1 MPMNLD
7 ITRLCKGRAGRFAV
21 LTAVAGVIML
31 AAAGLA
37 LASEDLP
44 PANEMDWIMKSVH
57 SLILFIALVV
67 IYKKFVSGA
76 LKKRTENIENQ
87 LAEAKAAKEEAVK
100 KLSEIEARLK
110 DKDAEA
116 KAVIDIATQNG
127 EKEKERLIAEGE
139 RMSKDIVES
148 AKENIGAELAKAK
161 EEIRREAA
169 LMAIE
174 LAEKM
179 VKENI
184 NREDQARIL
193 EDYIAKVGG

>member
-1 MPMNLD
+1 MNLE
-7 ITRLCKGRAGRFAV
+7 ISRLFVGRARKYAAV
-21 LTAVAGVIML
+21 TVGLAVFVL
-31 AAAGLA
+31 LAAGLA
-37 LASEDLP
+37 LASEEGV
-44 PANEMDWIMKSVH
+44 PATKMDWIMKSVH
-57 SLILFIALVV
+57 SLVLFIGLVI
-67 IYKKFVSGA
+67 IYKKYISGA
-76 LKKRTENIENQ
+76 LKKRVEDIENQ
-87 LAEAKAAKEEAVK
+87 LADAKAAKEEAVK

-116 KAVIDIATQNG
+116 KAIIDVATENG
-127 EKEKERLIAEGE
+127 AKEQERLVAEGE
-139 RMSKDIVES
+139 RMSKDIVAS
-148 AKENIGAELAKAK
+148 AKENIESELTKAK